1 MNKAILETPAGA
13 DAPTGATPPL
23 PASSA
28 KRAVRSFDIFDTL
41 IARDCIDARSIF
53 ARVEALT
60 KNPGFAA
67 DRVAAEQRVFGG
79 SYTMD
84 DIYEELMKIRGWTPQ
99 QRDAAQAAEIFLE
112 LEAVTP
118 IAENLALVRDGDV
131 AVSDMYLPEEVIR
144 MLLKKAGLA
153 KEIGLVVSSHGK
165 SSGKIW
171 PLLQA
176 HYEIE
181 EHLGDNQVSDVQSPQ
196 GFGIVSRHTKIAS
209 PDGVETWFL
218 QNGFRGLAQ
227 IVRQARLSTWHDD
240 PVMRQ
245 LQLIQSRFNFP
256 ILLLSSILLARFLA
270 ANKIQNVLFCSRD
283 CNLWIDLFRAVR
295 QQIGVETGE
304 SYFYT
309 SRLARMKSSPS
320 YRRYAE
326 QALKG
331 GSLLVDVCGTGWSL
345 SHMLRGLG
353 VQTPVFF
360 IHHLP
365 KTDVYEQMRPT
376 PEGMTVHSVM
386 KGWPAGVNNQ
396 YLEAA
401 NYADHPQIVDVCY
414 VNDSP
419 HPVFAPERRPEA
431 VLSMIRAQRN
441 SFKQAVG
448 LVESQGLGEA
458 MHASDEALRA
468 MVQELYGSLCKQRLL
483 PATYDAMHRAEED
496 DQIVQLR
503 MMS

>member
-1 MNKAILETPAGA
+1 MFETARNPVSYTHLDVYKRQLYMIDDIKFKRDFKTINGSLPQVLRFVLSHTGMNAGLSERFRA
-13 DAPTGATPPL
+13 LVHIFQNGGEIEQELMDTRCDRGAE
-23 PASSA
+23 
-28 KRAVRSFDIFDTL
+28 
-41 IARDCIDARSIF
+41 IARKMHFSESVIDAIRSLDEHWNGGGMPRKLSGAQIPVYS
-53 ARVEALT
+53 RIALISQVV
-60 KNPGFAA
+60 
-67 DRVAAEQRVFGG
+67 DVFQ
-79 SYTMD
+79 TA
-84 DIYEELMKIRGWTPQ
+84 K
-99 QRDAAQAAEIFLE
+99 
-112 LEAVTP
+112 
-118 IAENLALVRDGDV
+118 DV
-131 AVSDMYLPEEVIR
+131 YKR
-144 MLLKKAGLA
+144 
-153 KEIGLVVSSHGK
+153 
-165 SSGKIW
+165 
-171 PLLQA
+171 Q
-176 HYEIE
+176 
-181 EHLGDNQVSDVQSPQ
+181 
-196 GFGIVSRHTKIAS
+196 
-209 PDGVETWFL
+209 VETWFL

-376 PEGMTVHSVM
+376 PERCV
-386 KGWPAGVNNQ
+386 
-396 YLEAA
+396 
-401 NYADHPQIVDVCY
+401 
-414 VNDSP
+414 
-419 HPVFAPERRPEA
+419 
-431 VLSMIRAQRN
+431 
-441 SFKQAVG
+441 
-448 LVESQGLGEA
+448 
-458 MHASDEALRA
+458 
-468 MVQELYGSLCKQRLL
+468 
-483 PATYDAMHRAEED
+483 
-496 DQIVQLR
+496 
-503 MMS
+503 